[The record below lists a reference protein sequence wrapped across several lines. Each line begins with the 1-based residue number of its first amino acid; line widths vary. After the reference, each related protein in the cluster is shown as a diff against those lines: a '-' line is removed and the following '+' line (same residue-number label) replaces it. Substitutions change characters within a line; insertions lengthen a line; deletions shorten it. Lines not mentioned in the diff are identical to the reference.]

1 MKFIRNFSI
10 IAHVDHGKSTLA
22 DRFIQICDGLDVREM
37 QDQVLDSMDLERER
51 GITIKA
57 QCVTLIYNSLNGIK
71 YKLNFIDTPGHADFS
86 YEVSRSMFACEGA
99 ILVVD
104 ASQGVE
110 AQTVANC
117 YLAVDNNLVIIPV
130 LNKIDLPHSNIIATK
145 EEIEEIIG
153 IDASSAIQISAKN
166 GIGIIDVL
174 ESVVSKI
181 PFPVGSIDLPFRAL
195 IIDSWFDG
203 YQGVITLIRV
213 KDGFIKKGDKIFI
226 LSSKETYFV
235 EDVGIFTPKKKKMDI
250 LSAGEV
256 GFVIAG
262 IKNVNIALVG
272 DTIINYSFKDLIDP
286 LPGFQIIKPK
296 VYAGFFPVSSVDY
309 ENFRIGLYK
318 LKLNDSSLIYEPE
331 FSEALGFGF
340 RCGFLGL
347 LHMDIVKERLKREYN
362 LELIISP
369 PTVVYRILN
378 KNGDIKYITN
388 PSKLYFYGPVKE
400 IAEPFVIVTIL
411 SLKDY
416 LGNIISVCINRR
428 GIQKE
433 IFYFGRHVSIIYEL
447 PMSEVVLDFMDA
459 IKSVSKGF
467 ASLEYDFKEYKISNL
482 VKLDILING
491 VQTDSLSSILHY
503 DDSYRKGRQIIECI
517 SKLIPRQLFDI
528 VIQASINNNVI
539 SRSVVKALRKNV
551 IAKCYGGDITRKRK
565 LLDKQKL
572 GKKKMKDMGKVY
584 IPPEAFLAVLKINKE
599 MK

>member
-1 MKFIRNFSI
+1 MKYIRNFSI

-22 DRFIQICDGLDVREM
+22 DRFIQICDGLDIREM
-37 QDQVLDSMDLERER
+37 QEQVLDSMDLERER

-57 QCVTLIYNSLNGIK
+57 QCVTLTYNSLNGNK

-86 YEVSRSMFACEGA
+86 YEVSRSLFACEGV

-104 ASQGVE
+104 ATQGVE

-117 YLAVDNNLVIIPV
+117 YLASDNNLVIVPV
-130 LNKIDLPHSNIIATK
+130 LNKIDLPHANVVDTK
-145 EEIEEIIG
+145 KEIEEIIG
-153 IDASSAIQISAKN
+153 IDSKFALEISAKN
-166 GIGIIDVL
+166 GIGIIDLL
-174 ESVVSKI
+174 ESV
-181 PFPVGSIDLPFRAL
+181 IDRVPPPIGDINSPLRAL

-203 YQGVITLIRV
+203 YQGIISLIRV
-213 KDGFIKKGDKIFI
+213 KDGVIKKGDKIFI
-226 LSSKETYFV
+226 ISSKETCIV
-235 EDVGIFTPKKKKMDI
+235 EEVGIFTPKKKKLDI
-250 LSAGEV
+250 LQSGEV

-272 DTIINYSFKDLIDP
+272 DTIINYSYKDIIDP

-296 VYAGFFPVSSVDY
+296 VYAGFFPVSSTEY

-318 LKLNDSSLIYEPE
+318 LKLNDSSLMYEPE
-331 FSEALGFGF
+331 SSEALGFGF

-347 LHMDIVKERLKREYN
+347 LHMDIIRERLKREYN
-362 LELIISP
+362 LDLIISP
-369 PTVVYRILN
+369 PTVVYKILT

-388 PSKLYFYGPVKE
+388 PSKLYFYGPIKE
-400 IAEPFVIVTIL
+400 IAEPFVVVTIL
-411 SLKDY
+411 SIRDF

-433 IFYFGRHVSIIYEL
+433 IVYFGRHVSIVYEL
-447 PMSEVVLDFMDA
+447 PMSEVVLDFIDA

-467 ASLEYDFKEYKISNL
+467 ASLEYEFKEYRVSNL
-482 VKLDILING
+482 VKLDIIING
-491 VQTDSLSSILHY
+491 VQTDSLSSILFY

-528 VIQASINNNVI
+528 VIQASVNNNI
-539 SRSVVKALRKNV
+539 IARSVVKALRKNV

-572 GKKKMKDMGKVY
+572 GKKKMKSIGKVY

-599 MK
+599 VQ